1 MYVFAKYEPFSMP
14 RFKGNAIRRLCGSHK
29 SVPGDDAV
37 TVTMVCEPPIWGR
50 YVVIRLEGRNVS
62 LALEN
67 VEVYLGQNQTG
78 IPGSLIHD

>member
-1 MYVFAKYEPFSMP
+1 MYVFAEYEPFSVP
-14 RFKGNAIRRLCGSHK
+14 QFEVNSIRRLCGSHNR
-29 SVPGDDAV
+29 VPSDDAV
-37 TVTMVCEPPIWGR
+37 TVAMVCEPPIWGR

-78 IPGSLIHD
+78 NLVSSIHD